1 VSSQPDGTPP
11 RTRREAREAREAREG
26 VPRTSVRPLPRGAV
40 RGEQTGRRELVA
52 ALRPWRRRIV
62 WLLLTWVALSA
73 LTAALGLAPDV
84 PVLLAIVVA
93 VAMLAWHLLDHTEP
107 HELTLWPLVDG
118 GFGGHSRGNDFRVTN
133 LAARLEAADR
143 RKEGRESVVHDVHL
157 QLQVLIRERLYA
169 KHGIVAEEEPRWAQ
183 GVTPPELWD
192 LLVGLP
198 PPDLYRPQRL
208 DPILRR
214 IEQW

>member
-1 VSSQPDGTPP
+1 MSSQPDGIPP
-11 RTRREAREAREAREG
+11 RTRRDAREAREG
-26 VPRTSVRPLPRGAV
+26 ASRVGSRPLPRGAV
-40 RGEQTGRRELVA
+40 PRPPTGPRALVA

-62 WLLLTWVALSA
+62 GLVLTWVGLSA
-73 LTAALGLAPDV
+73 LTAVLGLTPDV
-84 PVLLAIVVA
+84 PVLLAIVVS
-93 VAMLAWHLLDHTEP
+93 VAMLSWHVVDHTEP
-107 HELTLWPLVDG
+107 HQLTLWPLVDG

-143 RKEGRESVVHDVHL
+143 RREGRESVVHDVHL

-169 KHGIVAEEEPRWAQ
+169 KYGIVAEEEPRWAQ

>member
-1 VSSQPDGTPP
+1 MTSSPDGIPP
-11 RTRREAREAREAREG
+11 RS
-26 VPRTSVRPLPRGAV
+26 RTLL
-40 RGEQTGRRELVA
+40 T
-52 ALRPWRRRIV
+52 ALRPWRRRLV
-62 WLLLTWVALSA
+62 GLLLTWVVLSA

-84 PVLLAIVVA
+84 PVLLAIIVA
-93 VAMLAWHLLDHTEP
+93 TALLLWHLLDHTAP
-107 HELTLWPLVDG
+107 QHLTVWPLVDG
-118 GFGGHSRGNDFRVTN
+118 DFASPSRGNDFRVTN
-133 LAARLEAADR
+133 LAARLEAADTR
-143 RKEGRESVVHDVHL
+143 REGRESVVHDVHL

-183 GVTPPELWD
+183 GATPPELWD

>member
-1 VSSQPDGTPP
+1 MSSSPGGIPP
-11 RTRREAREAREAREG
+11 RTRALL
-26 VPRTSVRPLPRGAV
+26 T
-40 RGEQTGRRELVA
+40 
-52 ALRPWRRRIV
+52 ALRPWRRR
-62 WLLLTWVALSA
+62 LLGLVLTWVVLSA
-73 LTAALGLAPDV
+73 LTAALGLSPDV
-84 PVLLAIVVA
+84 PVLLAINVA
-93 VAMLAWHLLDHTEP
+93 TALLLWHLVDHTAP
-107 HELTLWPLVDG
+107 QHPTVWPLVDG
-118 GFGGHSRGNDFRVTN
+118 DLASHSRGNDFRVTN
-133 LAARLEAADR
+133 LAARLEAADTHR
-143 RKEGRESVVHDVHL
+143 EGRESVVHDVHL

-183 GVTPPELWD
+183 GATPPELWD